1 MNARITFAVLAIAA
15 GTMADVATADLIT
28 INVDPAGT
36 TSNSTLYGTVLTDN
50 TATWP
55 SFNQDKTA
63 SRYRDYQFELLT
75 ASGSTTFDSFAVQLS
90 ASLRTNTGTSNSL
103 RATLW
108 SGPIVAN
115 PLLSNSLITVST
127 PNSAFTNGS
136 SSYSS
141 VLLTGSTFVPQ
152 TITTSPSTF
161 FFRVWAEGAGQN
173 NGYQTKMAANQTEFA
188 AVTMS
193 PAPAIDAF
201 IEYDADNDGLIDD
214 GEGDTVP
221 GTRDLISEVPEPSTW
236 ALAAGGLVCAALGMA
251 RRRR

>member
-1 MNARITFAVLAIAA
+1 MSGRSAIRILCAVLVVGVGVAA
-15 GTMADVATADLIT
+15 EVVRADLIT
-28 INVDPAGT
+28 MNVDPAGT
-36 TSNSTLYGTVLTDN
+36 TSNSTLYGTVLTN
-50 TATWP
+50 GTATWP
-55 SFNQDKTA
+55 AFTQTKSA
-63 SRYRDYQFELLT
+63 SQYRDYQFELLT

-90 ASLRTNTGTSNSL
+90 ASLRTNTAPSNSL

-108 SGPIVAN
+108 AGPIVSN
-115 PLLSNSLITVST
+115 PLLVDSLITIST

-141 VLLTGSTFVPQ
+141 ILLTGAAFTPQ
-152 TITTSPSTF
+152 TITTTPSTF

-214 GEGDTVP
+214 GEGE
-221 GTRDLISEVPEPSTW
+221 TRLTARATYAW
-236 ALAAGGLVCAALGMA
+236 AFKA
-251 RRRR
+251 RT